1 MIGKGLPLLLAAVLL
16 ASQHA
21 IAYEQATH
29 ALITK
34 SALLQSD
41 LLQFDDG
48 ELSPRIRSLGLDVY
62 HPFGN
67 AQSYFEFIGSLLG
80 ISAYERY
87 IQPYERTM
95 LDALRIDWASTPL
108 QSWVMFGAIREDDN
122 PSEDPPTPQDV
133 ETGIRRP
140 LHHFFDPY
148 FNRPLTVSGLDELDN
163 DVQKNVDWALG
174 VRDTFSD
181 PNHPQLPRRNHF
193 TIPDAREAMFRALTL
208 KTSDGATYTDIAAGV
223 DTATQQHW
231 RQLYWTTA
239 LRALGDVLHLNQ
251 DMAQPQHTR
260 NEAHSGKA
268 CTTVICL
275 GGHTSIYEK
284 YINSRALNR
293 SSFNA
298 LAPFNATVAIQPE
311 PLPLKGY
318 STPGLA
324 KYSDYWSTSP
334 GSSSLSGKGLADY
347 SNRGFFSAANN
358 LGSNPYKSPSNA
370 WTDYQ
375 VGVASAFR
383 WDGTVSSDSQPTFI
397 LFGSVD
403 DRLTGQVDTHVP
415 LTSKGM
421 WDQFLEIKSLPLKY
435 TLNRLHYDAM
445 ANLLLPRAVAYSAG
459 LINFFFR
466 GRIEIALP
474 DEGVFALADHG
485 VTKGFTKLRAKITNA
500 TASFVDAQ
508 NNPQP
513 QRMNGGTFF
522 AVIRYHTDKQYVDSL
537 DTVVGTSP
545 CDDFASVVNPAKLD
559 ASTQCRDGVE
569 QIIVSKPFTGIALD
583 AGGQALVEFDFQ
595 NSPIPY
601 AMTDVILQIV
611 YRGPLG
617 SETDAVAVGTID
629 VSEPTYFT
637 YHNATDYIHLGEHV
651 YTRGEVDSN
660 PQLLALVQPQYCVD
674 YRQTPPHLVS
684 GCLDQFKLD
693 LAVSFGDLSKPIAQV
708 EGLPNRRFVRVAWLT
723 TADDG
728 FNSPAKKA
736 ARGVSVMV
744 RPHVDGDSA
753 RPSEKASLN
762 QRGTC
767 LPLDPFDI
775 PARHSQM
782 TVISPTQVGYR
793 VDRLDKLRDV
803 NGWFSTSCIVNGDD
817 ATPGTPDDRTI
828 VMSPL
833 VPMTDEVLPYPV
845 NIMPAYLA
853 APGAIAAM

>member
-1 MIGKGLPLLLAAVLL
+1 MRARPILSILMLCLSAPVHG
-16 ASQHA
+16 
-21 IAYEQATH
+21 YEQATH
-29 ALITK
+29 ARMTIEAFHASLFADERSASLTK
-34 SALLQSD
+34 
-41 LLQFDDG
+41 
-48 ELSPRIRSLGLDVY
+48 SLGLDTY
-62 HPFGN
+62 APLGD
-67 AQSYFEFIGSLLG
+67 AATYFEMSDGLDSL
-80 ISAYERY
+80 SAFVRNSKKYEQDMSARFGVKA
-87 IQPYERTM
+87 
-95 LDALRIDWASTPL
+95 LDAPILTWL
-108 QSWVMFGAIREDDN
+108 VFGAIREDDN

-133 ETGIRRP
+133 TPGLKRP
-140 LHHFFDPY
+140 LNHFYDPY
-148 FNRPLTVSGLDELDN
+148 RNSALDVQGLFLVDTE
-163 DVQKNVDWALG
+163 VQKNPDWALG
-174 VRDTFSD
+174 SFDAFTD
-181 PNHPQLPRRNHF
+181 PNRPEKTRRNHF
-193 TIPDAREAMFRALTL
+193 TVMDAREAMFRALTL
-208 KTSDGATYTDIAAGV
+208 RGAVGGNLIDISGGLDAA
-223 DTATQQHW
+223 TKQAW
-231 RQLYWTTA
+231 RQAYWATT
-239 LRALGDVLHLNQ
+239 LRAVGDVLHLNQ

-260 NEAHSGKA
+260 NEPHSGRL
-268 CTTVICL
+268 CL
-275 GGHTSIYEK
+275 NDKTCLAGHTSVYEK
-284 YINSRALNR
+284 YVNMRALQAA
-293 SSFNA
+293 SFDA
-298 LAPFNATVAIQPE
+298 G
-311 PLPLKGY
+311 LPSNVPIVMQARELSFGGY
-318 STPGLA
+318 PVPSFG
-324 KYSDYWSTSP
+324 KYTDYWSTTP
-334 GSSSLSGKGLADY
+334 GDRATQGKGLADY
-347 SNRGFFSAANN
+347 SNRGFFTAGKN
-358 LGSNPYKSPSNA
+358 LGSSEYPSPSSN
-370 WTDYQ
+370 TSDYQ
-375 VGVASAFR
+375 VRTVIPVR
-383 WDGTVSSDSQPTFI
+383 WDGTPTADNAPSHVYY
-397 LFGSVD
+397 GSVRD
-403 DRLTGQVDTHVP
+403 QLQDASTPDVP
-415 LTSKGM
+415 LTSFGM
-421 WDQFLEIKSLPLKY
+421 WDQFLQAKSAAPDY
-435 TLNRLHYDAM
+435 TLNRINYDAM
-445 ANLLLPRAVAYSAG
+445 ADLLLPRAVAYSAG

-684 GCLDQFKLD
+684 SCLNQFKLD
-693 LAVSFGDLSKPIAQV
+693 LAVSFGDLSNPIAQV